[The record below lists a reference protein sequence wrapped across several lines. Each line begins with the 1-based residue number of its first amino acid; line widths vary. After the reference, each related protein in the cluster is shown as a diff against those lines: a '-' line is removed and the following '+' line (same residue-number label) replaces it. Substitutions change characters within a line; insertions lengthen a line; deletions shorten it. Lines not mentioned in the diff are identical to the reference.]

1 VFCEVFWGIKKEEE
15 EMGRGRGRSSIRL

>member
-1 VFCEVFWGIKKEEE
+1 VLCEVLWGIKKEEE